1 MSHVRS
7 VQQGLWLS
15 VAAGVSNR
23 AAAGLIGST
32 SPRLRLCIVG
42 RWPERSQSE
51 VVSRFAAV
59 VVVAAVAVY
68 EAYGMHGGGG
78 ETRGQAHRAMYIS
91 DRISSHVWRARLR

>member
-15 VAAGVSNR
+15 VAAGVSSR
-23 AAAGLIGST
+23 AAAVLIGST

-59 VVVAAVAVY
+59 VVVAVY